1 MSNYMYKFIGY
12 VSIVSLLLVNP
23 VSGFCQIEDSALQ
36 VSGSEID
43 NMVDTVMGKQELEF
57 QNSVEEQA
65 VGDKVA
71 LRQFIIDS
79 LQISFEDK
87 LQEIID
93 SVRTFYENK
102 IEDESA
108 VRDVVIDSL
117 TKAFQE
123 IDSINVMY
131 SEQIKTL
138 IDSVMNLNTRLLFP
152 SRGIVPAYDINLED
166 KYFSYCKMLKMEES
180 KQKKGILKLRGGGE
194 NIYPFQ
200 IEELKRYLETFFPEA
215 RCDSVQDFLTQLYI
229 RKGDWSKAEFSLLK
243 FIHLYPNSPLYEEV
257 KSIRSG
263 VFQTEKS
270 YRKDSDYLMSLI
282 GTIPAYPNM
291 DIRYF
296 KFVELLKGFPNP
308 EIKRR
313 FIEEAKKFLQV
324 YPFSPKSPLVNLWI
338 GETLLKNEQDQRAF
352 MYYKRLMTF
361 YPESDEMRIALYRN
375 GLIQE
380 EKFEEYR
387 NAIDSFNSLI
397 EKFPDDTLAISAH
410 YHIAKIADTY
420 LKNWEKAVKEYQ
432 IFANSC
438 SESEKSISALMRK
451 AAILAS
457 EMNLIE
463 DAVATYK
470 SIDERYPDTPGAY
483 KSIILSGDL
492 YENHKRYE
500 AAIAQYM
507 SLFEK
512 YPESDKS
519 LDALEKVA
527 AIYRGKIKDVDKTI
541 ETLNLIIANFPNTKS
556 EAKALKQLKK
566 LEKSK

>member
-1 MSNYMYKFIGY
+1 MYKFIGY
-12 VSIVSLLLVNP
+12 VLIVSLLLVNP
-23 VSGFCQIEDSALQ
+23 VSGFFQMDDSSRQI
-36 VSGSEID
+36 SESEVNEMI
-43 NMVDTVMGKQELEF
+43 DTVMGKQELDL
-57 QNSVEEQA
+57 QKSVEEQA
-65 VGDKVA
+65 IGDKAA

-108 VRDVVIDSL
+108 VRDAVIDSL

-131 SEQIKTL
+131 SEQVKTL
-138 IDSVMNLNTRLLFP
+138 GDSVMNLNTRLLFP
-152 SRGIVPAYDINLED
+152 SKGIVPGYDINLED

-180 KQKKGILKLRGGGE
+180 KQKKSILKLKGGGE
-194 NIYPFQ
+194 DIYPFQ
-200 IEELKRYLETFFPEA
+200 IKELKRYLEIFFPEA

-229 RKGDWSKAEFSLLK
+229 REGDWIKAEFSLLK

-257 KSIRSG
+257 KNIRSG
-263 VFQTEKS
+263 IFRTEKS

-282 GTIPAYPNM
+282 GTIPAYHKM
-291 DIRYF
+291 DVRYF

-308 EIKRR
+308 GIKNH
-313 FIEEAKKFLQV
+313 FIKEANNFLQV
-324 YPFSPKSPLVNLWI
+324 YPFSPKSPQVNLWI
-338 GETLLKNEQDQRAF
+338 GETLLEKEQPQCAF
-352 MYYKRLMTF
+352 TYYNRLMTF
-361 YPESDEMRIALYRN
+361 YPESDEMRIALYRT

-380 EKFEEYR
+380 EKFEEYK
-387 NAIDSFNSLI
+387 NAIESFNSLI
-397 EKFPDDTLAISAH
+397 EKFPDDTLALSAH
-410 YHIAKIADTY
+410 YHIAKIADIY

-432 IFANSC
+432 VFADSC

-463 DAVATYK
+463 AAVVTYK

-483 KSIILSGDL
+483 KSIISSGDL
-492 YENHKRYE
+492 YESHKRYE
-500 AAIAQYM
+500 AAIARYM

-512 YPESDKS
+512 YPESDKA
-519 LDALEKVA
+519 LKALEKVA
-527 AIYRGKIKDVDKTI
+527 AIYSGKIKDVDKTI
-541 ETLNLIIANFPNTKS
+541 ETLNLITANFPGTKS